1 MSLFLIFENRRPQAT
16 LAWLLAFF
24 FLPVLGGL
32 IYIFFGR
39 DWKAFSGRARLLK
52 QEVEATALPRLSPL
66 FSAQDAEI
74 ARVQDEG
81 SSHRKLAM
89 LVRGNSRSILTS
101 RNHVDS

>member
-39 DWKAFSGRARLLK
+39 DWKAFSG
-52 QEVEATALPRLSPL
+52 E
-66 FSAQDAEI
+66 
-74 ARVQDEG
+74 
-81 SSHRKLAM
+81 LAF
-89 LVRGNSRSILTS
+89 
-101 RNHVDS
+101 